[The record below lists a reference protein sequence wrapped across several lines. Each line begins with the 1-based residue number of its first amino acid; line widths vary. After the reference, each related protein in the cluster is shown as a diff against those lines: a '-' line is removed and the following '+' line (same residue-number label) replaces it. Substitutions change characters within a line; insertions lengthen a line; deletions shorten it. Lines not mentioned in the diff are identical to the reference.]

1 MSATL
6 ELVDDAAQFFAP
18 VAADVIDGLIGQYR
32 VMRARVERVAEF
44 MGGADVA
51 GAFGYFESAAQKRE
65 QHLSRASLGGLF
77 SRESAIAELN
87 AAHWSKAM
95 HMTDVLDCMPQ
106 KRRDEWHAQ
115 ISNPLGRKA
124 HHNAKTFEVEP
135 IPEFTEE
142 AVRSTILGLLA
153 MREKFF
159 AERVDGI
166 FQGLSKTHITNAPE
180 GFGRRM
186 ILAGVDSFFSG
197 DSKLGLI
204 NDLRCIIARFMGR
217 DEPGH
222 GATKPLVDYA
232 KTHKRGEW
240 VSVDGGA
247 LRIRCYGIGTAHVE
261 VHPDMAWRLNAVLA
275 QLYPAAIPSQF
286 RQKPKRATKAHQL
299 ISQPLPF
306 AAIAQMRE
314 FTPARDLNPD
324 REFVR
329 ADKYLMVPGCWEIA
343 SLAGGV
349 VADQIDSVMRSIGG
363 TPAACKHAGKR
374 WAFDYDPTMV
384 VKEIMASGCVPE
396 QKSHQFYPTPLVL
409 AERLVEFA
417 EIGPRDMVLEPSA
430 GTGGLADLL
439 RKDRTTCVEVSPL
452 HCKVLKAKGYAVTQG
467 DFLEWEKHTR
477 DRFDRIVMNPP
488 FSDGRWQAHLQA
500 AAFLLAPA
508 GLLAAILPSGAK
520 TRAVDLLPGF
530 DLEFQGPFDN
540 QFPGASVS
548 VVMLRAR
555 RRAAF

>member
-65 QHLSRASLGGLF
+65 QHLSRSSLEGLF
-77 SRESAIAELN
+77 LREPAIAELN
-87 AAHWSKAM
+87 AAFWSKAM
-95 HMTDVLDCMPQ
+95 RMTDVLDCMPQ

-166 FQGLSKTHITNAPE
+166 FQGLSKTHVTNAPE

-186 ILAGVDSFFSG
+186 IIAGAA
-197 DSKLGLI
+197 SKFYSSSKHGLI

-217 DEPGH
+217 DEPGW
-222 GATKPLVDYA
+222 GATGSVVEFARRY
-232 KTHKRGEW
+232 RCGEW

-247 LRIRCYGIGTAHVE
+247 LRIRCYGIGTAHIE

-286 RQKPKRATKAHQL
+286 RQKPKRAAKAHQL

-306 AAIAQMRE
+306 AAIAALQN
-314 FTPARDLNPD
+314 FSPAKELNPE
-324 REFVR
+324 RKKNFRASAFVI
-329 ADKYLMVPGCWEIA
+329 VQGQWEVA
-343 SLAGGV
+343 QLDARGALAE
-349 VADQIDSVMRSIGG
+349 QIDRVMQAIGG
-363 TPAACKHAGKR
+363 APVQKQGAMR
-374 WAFDYDPTMV
+374 WAFDYDPTEV
-384 VKEIMASGCVPE
+384 VHEIVASGCVPE
-396 QKSHQFYPTPLVL
+396 QKSHQFYPTPRVL

-417 EIGPRDMVLEPSA
+417 EIGEGRVLEPSA
-430 GTGGLADLL
+430 GTGGIADLL
-439 RKDRTTCVEVSPL
+439 PKDRTTCVEVSPL
-452 HCKVLKAKGYAVTQG
+452 HCKVLEVKGHTVVHG
-467 DFLEWEKHTR
+467 DFLAWAKTTGAK
-477 DRFDRIVMNPP
+477 FDHIVMNPP
-488 FSDGRWQAHLQA
+488 FSDGRWQEHLQA
-500 AAFLLAPA
+500 AASLLARDGA
-508 GLLAAILPSGAK
+508 LAAILPSGAK
-520 TRAVDLLPGF
+520 TRAADLLPGF
-530 DLEFQGPFDN
+530 ELEFQGPFDN